1 MNKNTNS
8 KDFYILESVLLPG
21 TYYKDNWK
29 GFTTAVSQAE
39 RYPSPEKALER
50 WEDHSKWHVYKVHL
64 NLDIQRIL

>member
-1 MNKNTNS
+1 MNKNTDS

-29 GFTTAVSQAE
+29 GFTTAASQAE

-50 WEDHSKWHVYKVHL
+50 WKDPSKWYVCKVHL
-64 NLDIQRIL
+64 DMNIHRI